1 MNAPSIPNLLT
12 LRSSR
17 GGRTASRRNGH
28 EPNATTTTSEKHDR
42 IIQQTDD
49 DAAGSRLSAVDAGHL
64 EDAFADVFWEAEDS
78 PNRPRRMPI
87 INRGGSKYEVKR
99 CVFHVVLS

>member
-12 LRSSR
+12 LRSAR
-17 GGRTASRRNGH
+17 GGRAASRRNGH
-28 EPNATTTTSEKHDR
+28 EPNASTTTSEKHDR

-64 EDAFADVFWEAEDS
+64 EDAFADVFREAEGLETDEKAGARS
-78 PNRPRRMPI
+78 RPRRMPI
-87 INRGGSKYEVKR
+87 INRGG
-99 CVFHVVLS
+99 

>member
-17 GGRTASRRNGH
+17 GGRASSRRNGH
-28 EPNATTTTSEKHDR
+28 EPNVTTTTSEKHDR

-49 DAAGSRLSAVDAGHL
+49 DAAGSRLSAVDTGHL
-64 EDAFADVFWEAEDS
+64 EDAFADVFWEAEGLEADGKAGARS
-78 PNRPRRMPI
+78 RPRRMPI
-87 INRGGSKYEVKR
+87 INRGG
-99 CVFHVVLS
+99 

>member
-17 GGRTASRRNGH
+17 GGRGTSRRNGH
-28 EPNATTTTSEKHDR
+28 EPSANTSTSNATPTSSAKHDR

-64 EDAFADVFWEAEDS
+64 EDAFADVFWEAEGTETEGARI
-78 PNRPRRMPI
+78 RPRRMPI
-87 INRGGSKYEVKR
+87 INRGG
-99 CVFHVVLS
+99 